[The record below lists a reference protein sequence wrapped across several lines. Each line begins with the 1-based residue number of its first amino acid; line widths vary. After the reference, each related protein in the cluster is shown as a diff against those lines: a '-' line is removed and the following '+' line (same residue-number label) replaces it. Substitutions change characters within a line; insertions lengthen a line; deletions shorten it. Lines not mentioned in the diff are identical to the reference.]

1 MIELFMRKLVNKLSH
16 SLFITL
22 LLFLFLDSCL
32 EDKSDKNTYVFD
44 TINLDFS
51 PKEGLDSLETYLPLI
66 DKMSKD
72 ERMAFELRYN
82 LSRGKNFLSLPE
94 DTIIKSYI
102 KYFESKQDTKRVLES
117 YLLLSYACF
126 DLNDYDLVDQSIQ
139 KGIATFEAEKFPKQL
154 AHLYSTQGTIFHR
167 SHFDS
172 LAYTSFMLAH
182 NLYQYANDTIM
193 LTDSYK
199 DLGSTMLESDVGLD
213 SVLIYYNK
221 ALERAQLNKDSIRTN
236 KMLSSI
242 AYVYL
247 RQGHID
253 EANKV
258 LSKTASYGSLKFLPK
273 YLAFARYYKKK
284 GDFEMMRNYCDSM
297 IQLDIPR
304 AMLQAHYKLFNA
316 YEEREDYKRAYYH
329 LHEYTFWSD
338 SIKRDKR
345 DTKLFQIESKYQNK
359 LLRSKNQLLE
369 AKQLATMRGIWA
381 LIFITLIL
389 GGLAYTWYTNH
400 MRKKVLESKRNEL
413 RQKNLHDRSL
423 QHIENMKQENEVLK
437 AQIKENKSPAVEL
450 DQQTVKVHLLEARIK
465 KAEMDRELRA
475 PLEQQF
481 FNMDVYKKVMKLANG
496 STEETLSKDE
506 WLQLETAF
514 EQTYDNLLFT
524 FKQIEYINQDEIRLC
539 CLAKLGVPNKGISIL
554 LGKAESTV
562 STMKP
567 RVYKKITGKKGST
580 NDFYQFIN
588 GL

>member
-1 MIELFMRKLVNKLSH
+1 MSDKLMRKIEIQIIIN
-16 SLFITL
+16 
-22 LLFLFLDSCL
+22 LFLIVLSLLMSSCQNQKHTTNL
-32 EDKSDKNTYVFD
+32 YTFD
-44 TINLDFS
+44 TINLDLH
-51 PKEGLDSLETYLPLI
+51 PKKGLDSLETYLPLI
-66 DKMSKD
+66 DKMSKN
-72 ERMAFELRYN
+72 ERMVFELRYN

-102 KYFESKQDTKRVLES
+102 KYFENKQDTKRVLES
-117 YLLLSYACF
+117 YLLLSYVYF
-126 DLNDYDLVDQSIQ
+126 DLSDYDKVDENIQ
-139 KGIATFEAEKFPKQL
+139 KGIDTPNAEHYPRQL
-154 AHLYSTQGTIFHR
+154 AHLYSTQGAIFQQTNL
-167 SHFDS
+167 DS
-172 LAYTSFMLAH
+172 LANISFNKAHKLYIKSNDSIMLAG
-182 NLYQYANDTIM
+182 
-193 LTDSYK
+193 SYK
-199 DLGSTMLESDVGLD
+199 DLGVLALKLGHSREEALSYLYKSLEIAQDNQDMTRVD
-213 SVLIYYNK
+213 WVLPV
-221 ALERAQLNKDSIRTN
+221 
-236 KMLSSI
+236 I

-247 RQGHID
+247 QEGDI
-253 EANKV
+253 EKV
-258 LSKTASYGSLKFLPK
+258 QQVLNQFSSSSNSQLTNK
-273 YLAFARYYKKK
+273 YLIFAKYYQRT
-284 GDFEMMRNYCDSM
+284 GNFELMRNYCDSL
-297 IQLDIPR
+297 IQLGTWP
-304 AMLQAHYKLFNA
+304 ALVQGHNKLYSA
-316 YEEREDYKRAYYH
+316 YEEQKKYKEAFHHLESYMNYNDSLYNKDRA
-329 LHEYTFWSD
+329 
-338 SIKRDKR
+338 
-345 DTKLFQIESKYQNK
+345 TKLFQIESKYQNK

-369 AKQLATMRGIWA
+369 AKQTATMRGIWA

-475 PLEQQF
+475 PLEQQL
-481 FNMDVYKKVMKLANG
+481 FNMEVYKKVMRLANG
-496 STEETLSKDE
+496 STEDTLSKDE